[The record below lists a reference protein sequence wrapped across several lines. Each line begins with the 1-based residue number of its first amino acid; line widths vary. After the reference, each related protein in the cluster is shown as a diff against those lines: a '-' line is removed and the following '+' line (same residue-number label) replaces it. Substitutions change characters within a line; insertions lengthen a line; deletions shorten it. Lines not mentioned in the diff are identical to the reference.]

1 MSQSYLFLSTARNSW
16 GRSVIA
22 STIASD
28 LVCTGSRVTIFTHR
42 ALEPLFSSSGAHLAT
57 FGSSMGPLLAPYLNS
72 IMSEVK
78 PDIVVLCDFF
88 SNANVFASE
97 GLNLTH
103 CLQPISEACALDLWD
118 YDRTGYNIDMFG
130 ESSFFLGSG
139 SQIEWERDFRAIRH
153 KIKPVPI
160 VAPLDTSS
168 SFSNLP
174 PNGRLVSGKDQR
186 HALGLSSGDRAVL
199 FCSAEWQHSH
209 YKSEAGRRLA
219 EALPR
224 LVAGYLAQLGPA
236 VHLVHVGPKT
246 LELDA
251 LLGERYHWLP
261 SVSPDAFDN
270 IIASSDLFLTPNI
283 SATTITKALV
293 SGVPVVAL
301 QNSLV
306 GDTLEAIC
314 AQLPFCVSPF
324 LADWIRSA
332 LPLYPFS
339 MWPLGY
345 HAFLAPLLA
354 NNPYAEAFDILELL
368 HQPTIHHTL
377 QNLLFSPA
385 AKEEQLHKHALYLAQ
400 VRALPTGAQRIH
412 QLIGV

>member
-1 MSQSYLFLSTARNSW
+1 MRNRVHLFLSL
-16 GRSVIA
+16 GRK
-22 STIASD
+22 
-28 LVCTGSRVTIFTHR
+28 G
-42 ALEPLFSSSGAHLAT
+42 
-57 FGSSMGPLLAPYLNS
+57 
-72 IMSEVK
+72 
-78 PDIVVLCDFF
+78 
-88 SNANVFASE
+88 
-97 GLNLTH
+97 
-103 CLQPISEACALDLWD
+103 
-118 YDRTGYNIDMFG
+118 FG
-130 ESSFFLGSG
+130 ETILGMRLAQSLRDLSDEIFFL
-139 SQIEWERDFRAIRH
+139 AH
-153 KIKPVPI
+153 
-160 VAPLDTSS
+160 TSS
-168 SFSNLP
+168 SRLLQGNFSHFAFNSEALPLVDIFINDHMARLKPDSIVLADYFTTALTLDQYGRYPTFLHSGDVPVFAIDTWHSARTAGMIDLFTNDFHEVNLWGDALQQLCP
-174 PNGRLVSGKDQR
+174 VPFLSVDDVESNIYQSLPDKVKVPAKIRRHIR